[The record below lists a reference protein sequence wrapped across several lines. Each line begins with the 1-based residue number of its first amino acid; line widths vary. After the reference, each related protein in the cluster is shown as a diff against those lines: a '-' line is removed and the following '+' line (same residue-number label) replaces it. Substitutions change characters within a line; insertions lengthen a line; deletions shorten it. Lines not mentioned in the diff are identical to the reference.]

1 MQQKTLLKIIE
12 VIQEYTLIKNVTDF
26 KLKRRYIEIVLTRQ
40 LACYYLKKLTHL
52 THKQIAQLMG
62 GIDRT
67 TVIHS
72 IKNINTMLEI
82 NQDPLYNSDFRERVK
97 NMEDKIVDVLVN
109 NFKEQQRYQTRAE
122 RKIYTLQN
130 ELNASNNM
138 IRLLQEKLNR
148 LEHPYMTA

>member
-1 MQQKTLLKIIE
+1 
-12 VIQEYTLIKNVTDF
+12 
-26 KLKRRYIEIVLTRQ
+26 
-40 LACYYLKKLTHL
+40 
-52 THKQIAQLMG
+52 MG

>member
-12 VIQEYTLIKNVTDF
+12 VIQEYTLIKNVADF

-52 THKQIAQLMG
+52 THKQIAHLMG